1 MEALFQIVGCVVS
14 SKPAAKRIDDFVA
27 QLRRERAVVMVKDAQ
42 RATFVRFNAPDAR
55 LVTLACEA
63 VLSKVPSSLRFGF
76 AAGIKETT
84 LAGQDGLSISNRSIA
99 QASDLAAAASNGE
112 VLVSPQLALLLI
124 ESGFALQSKKIRL
137 PDGRVVAA
145 CSLELSTG
153 AADPAGAVDQPLID
167 SGASTA
173 LGSVYQTLITQT
185 GELARKQA
193 DLDARLDAALSK
205 MVVPAGE
212 GNRPSAHS
220 AALDS
225 ELDSQLMRL
234 KERLRFIDELEQRVN
249 SVHTTASD
257 VERKL
262 AELLARRAEIESLK
276 NVYDT
281 LATQAVDAQQKLDGV
296 AAAQARLLPLASQV
310 ATLQQSLQDSRR
322 SVAAFEGR
330 LSDLDRGAETVEHK
344 IRALADR
351 EALVQAVTA
360 EVENIR
366 QISSRSKAD
375 LQFVTEHRDD
385 VTELRAKVEQ
395 LLGRVGDTDGQI
407 ALIESRRKTVE
418 EVQSRANTITNM
430 LGDINVNLEMLSEQ
444 RAVIDHVGEKVARLD
459 FTVQEAQNTLRALQ
473 REREVAERIE
483 QGIKAL
489 RSRSSANKFS

>member
-42 RATFVRFNAPDAR
+42 RATFVRFNAPDAT
-55 LVTLACEA
+55 LVTLAREA
-63 VLSKVPSSLRFGF
+63 VLGKVPSSLRFGF

-124 ESGFALQSKKIRL
+124 ESGFALHSKKIHL

-153 AADPAGAVDQPLID
+153 AADPAGAVEQPLKD
-167 SGASTA
+167 GGASAA
-173 LGSVYQTLITQT
+173 LGSVYQTLMAQA
-185 GELARKQA
+185 GEVARKQA

-205 MVVPAGE
+205 MAVPAGD
-212 GNRPSAHS
+212 RPAGHS
-220 AALDS
+220 GALDS

-249 SVHTTASD
+249 TVHATASD
-257 VERKL
+257 VERRL

-310 ATLQQSLQDSRR
+310 ATLQQSLQDSQR

-375 LQFVTEHRDD
+375 LQFVAEHRDD

-395 LLGRVGDTDGQI
+395 LLGRMGDTDGQI

-489 RSRSSANKFS
+489 RSRSSTNKFS